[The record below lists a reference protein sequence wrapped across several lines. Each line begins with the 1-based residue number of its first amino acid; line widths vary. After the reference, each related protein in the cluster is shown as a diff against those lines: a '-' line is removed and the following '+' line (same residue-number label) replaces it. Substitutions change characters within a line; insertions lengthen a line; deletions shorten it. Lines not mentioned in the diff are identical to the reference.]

1 MPTTSSRMLTLLSLL
16 QSRRDWPG
24 GVLAERLDV
33 STRTVRRDV
42 DRLRELGYRIATVK
56 GPDGGY
62 RLDAGADLPP
72 LLFDDDQ
79 AVALTVA
86 LQVATTAGAGIGDHA
101 LRALGTLRQ
110 VMPTRLR
117 HRIDALTVEAVRP
130 PGSSDDADP
139 AVLVAVGTAVR
150 AREVLRFDYGVDAER
165 RRAEPHHVVTWRGR
179 WYLVAFDL
187 DRDDWRTFRVDRIA
201 PRTPNGP
208 RFTPRE
214 LPGGDVATYL
224 TGVFRGNADGVGWPC
239 TGEVVVGLPLAEV
252 LPYVGDGVAVA
263 LDDGRTRLT
272 VGSWSWAGGVA
283 SVLRYDAEIEV
294 VGPDALREAFARV
307 GERCG
312 RAGRGTSGG
321 AAGT

>member
-1 MPTTSSRMLTLLSLL
+1 MLTLLSLL

-42 DRLRELGYRIATVK
+42 DRLRELGYRIEAAK

-72 LLFDDDQ
+72 LLFDDHQ
-79 AVALTVA
+79 AVAITVA
-86 LQVATTAGAGIGDHA
+86 LQLATAAGAGIGDDA

-110 VMPTRLR
+110 VMPARLR
-117 HRIDALTVEAVRP
+117 HRIDALTVEAVQA
-130 PGSSDDADP
+130 PGASADTDP
-139 AVLVAVGTAVR
+139 AVLVAVGAASR
-150 AREVLRFDYGVDAER
+150 AREVLRFDYGSATDTPS

-187 DRDDWRTFRVDRIA
+187 DRSDWRTFRIDRMV

-214 LPGGDVATYL
+214 VPGGDVAAYL
-224 TGVFRGNADGVGWPC
+224 TGKFRGSTDGVGWPC
-239 TGEVVVGLPLAEV
+239 VGEVVVGLPLAEV
-252 LPYVGDGVAVA
+252 VPYVGDGVAVA

-272 VGSWSWAGGVA
+272 VGSWSWVGVVA
-283 SVLRYDAEIEV
+283 SVLRYDADVEV
-294 VGPDALREAFARV
+294 LGPDELRQAFARA
-307 GERCG
+307 GQRCQ
-312 RAGRGTSGG
+312 RAGVP
-321 AAGT
+321 